1 MRCVK
6 RDSGVKIES
15 YCKLISK
22 FEHSHVLPQQ
32 IGKASWH
39 TKDSLNHFLT
49 IVHWRPAKLI
59 SLAASSSCENDG
71 SIMPAQRLTK
81 RAMAV
86 SIRTVIVHSPLI
98 NEPLKHPVDMLNQIV
113 LLVLSMW
120 ALDYPANK

>member
-1 MRCVK
+1 MYYGSRLAK
-6 RDSGVKIES
+6 PHGI
-15 YCKLISK
+15 
-22 FEHSHVLPQQ
+22 P
-32 IGKASWH
+32 
-39 TKDSLNHFLT
+39 KDSLNHFLT

-59 SLAASSSCENDG
+59 SLAASSSCGNDG

-120 ALDYPANK
+120 VLDYPANK